1 MRSMTILIPFMNN
14 LRFGMPM
21 LGALKY
27 MTSEDVEWLILDNG
41 STDQIEAYVRNYIK
55 PKRLNFVRY
64 ETNQGL
70 MNNIQTAYE
79 MCQTDLLM
87 FLHNDCFIYEKNW
100 DQRIRGYFDEITK
113 LGMAGFF
120 GAQGCLPDG
129 GRLQDVERS
138 GQMSGLSNMLEADIH
153 GIKLNQPWRSCAIYD
168 SFSMIFNME
177 MLKKGNGFDTQYKF
191 HHYFDRDCSLESLKR
206 GFKNIVVDVP
216 NHHIGGITHETPQ
229 YQAWLKDLTG
239 SKFEDGKL
247 HNANKELFIKKWE
260 SVLPLYVEDDFSFR
274 TGLLPLSTPMVY
286 KGDAIIK
293 MT

>member
-1 MRSMTILIPFMNN
+1 
-14 LRFGMPM
+14 
-21 LGALKY
+21 
-27 MTSEDVEWLILDNG
+27 
-41 STDQIEAYVRNYIK
+41 
-55 PKRLNFVRY
+55 
-64 ETNQGL
+64 
-70 MNNIQTAYE
+70 
-79 MCQTDLLM
+79 
-87 FLHNDCFIYEKNW
+87 
-100 DQRIRGYFDEITK
+100 
-113 LGMAGFF
+113 
-120 GAQGCLPDG
+120 
-129 GRLQDVERS
+129 
-138 GQMSGLSNMLEADIH
+138 
-153 GIKLNQPWRSCAIYD
+153 
-168 SFSMIFNME
+168 